1 MNITV
6 INNKIESVLRCINRI
21 KSKNVENVEDFI
33 SDYDRQDV
41 VVLNLERAIQ
51 ICVDIA
57 AHILADYPDI
67 KSSVM
72 SDTFYNLAELHII
85 PKELASRLAK
95 AVGFRNLAVH
105 EYKEIDYS
113 QVFDIVH
120 HGVGDIIAFTEEIK
134 KNIQVH

>member
-1 MNITV
+1 M
-6 INNKIESVLRCINRI
+6 
-21 KSKNVENVEDFI
+21 
-33 SDYDRQDV
+33 DRV
-41 VVLNLERAIQ
+41 IQ
-51 ICVDIA
+51 ICVEIA

-105 EYKEIDYS
+105 EYKEIDYTA
-113 QVFDIVH
+113 VFNIIQH
-120 HGVGDIIAFTEEIK
+120 SIGDLADYVK
-134 KNIQVH
+134 KIQKFVK